1 MEACNQRRSRR
12 FALCG
17 ATALALSLAAG
28 AATHAQTLGPLRA
41 VTNGPSPFHGCT
53 ADDVKQQELLYGGVV
68 YKRSA
73 VEPYIA
79 FDPLNPL
86 NQIVV
91 TQQDRWSNGGSRG
104 TRAAFSADGGATWT
118 ASVPEITLCSGG
130 IYQRASDPWVT
141 VSPNGT
147 VYFGSLVTDESPT
160 PGQFGPGGQVV
171 NISHDGGKTW
181 SEPKTLIRD
190 TDPTILN
197 DKNSITADPNDP
209 TGNTAYAVWDRVG
222 GPVPDIGFDAVRG
235 GAPDGVALAEMRSR
249 MLRDAAAGVGQAPP
263 VFKGPTYFARTRDG
277 GDTWD
282 RAVPIYDPGIN
293 AQTIN
298 NIIRVTPT
306 IPSLVED
313 FFVHIPPNGTQI
325 ISMIFSTT
333 QGLAWSKPPIVVS
346 DIDPVAVVTPFAHEG
361 VRGSGFIFSVAV
373 DNGTGALY
381 VVWGDGRFSPGANTL
396 QSIAFSQSLDFGF
409 TWSAPIKVNQTPPSS
424 TNPLLNQAFI
434 PAVAVA
440 FDGTITVTYYDFR
453 NDTGGAGVEQTDF
466 FAAFCSPA
474 TSDCS
479 NSANWGHEVRITNH
493 SFNMLDAPTTFGPGV
508 SPGHFVGDYTGLISA
523 GRGAWPVFGVATG
536 PNVVNLYTRQIFLPT
551 LSASAAE

>member
-1 MEACNQRRSRR
+1 M
-12 FALCG
+12 
-17 ATALALSLAAG
+17 
-28 AATHAQTLGPLRA
+28 
-41 VTNGPSPFHGCT
+41 
-53 ADDVKQQELLYGGVV
+53 
-68 YKRSA
+68 
-73 VEPYIA
+73 
-79 FDPLNPL
+79 
-86 NQIVV
+86 
-91 TQQDRWSNGGSRG
+91 
-104 TRAAFSADGGATWT
+104 
-118 ASVPEITLCSGG
+118 PEITLCSGG
-130 IYQRASDPWVT
+130 IYQRSSDPWVT

-147 VYFGSLVTDESPT
+147 VFFGSLVTDESPT

-171 NISHDGGKTW
+171 NVSHDGGKTW

-222 GPVPDIGFDAVRG
+222 GPAPDVGFDPVRG
-235 GAPDGVALAEMRSR
+235 GAPDGITLADLRIQ
-249 MLRDAAAGVGQAPP
+249 MLRAAAAGAGAAPP

-313 FFVHIPPNGTQI
+313 YFAHIHPNGSLFI
-325 ISMIFSTT
+325 NMIFSTT
-333 QGLAWSKPPIVVS
+333 QGLEWSKTPVVIS
-346 DIDPVAVVTPFAHEG
+346 DIQFVPVVTPFAHAG
-361 VRGSGFIFSVAV
+361 VRADGYIFSVAV

-381 VVWGDGRFSPGANTL
+381 VVWGDSRFSSGSTPYPTV
-396 QSIAFSQSLDFGF
+396 AFSQSLDFGF
-409 TWSAPIKVNQTPPSS
+409 TWSTPIKINQTPHNSS
-424 TNPLLNQAFI
+424 NPLLNQAFLG
-434 PAVAVA
+434 AVAVA
-440 FDGTITVTYYDFR
+440 FDGTITATYYDFR
-453 NDTGGAGVEQTDF
+453 NDNGGPGVEQTDV

-479 NSANWGHEVRITNH
+479 NAASWGREVQLTNK
-493 SFNMLDAPTTFGPGV
+493 SFNMLDAPATFGPGV
-508 SPGHFVGDYTGLISA
+508 APGHFVGDYTGLISA

-536 PNVVNLYTRQIFLPT
+536 LNVVNLYTRQIFLPT